1 MFISFCTAFVNSPT
15 RRGAFG
21 VYMKPI
27 GINNVSDLL
36 TPRHRLSIDGFFKQ
50 QTKKGMEMKKLFV
63 FAGVAAVVS
72 AGAYATDDAATL
84 LAKKTVTSKNYV
96 DTALATK
103 QPILTAQD
111 GDYAVLYPGDG
122 EDDGAVRTRA
132 IITSVSDYD
141 EGNELVTVGGVN
153 TALAGKQNALPNN
166 TVGKL
171 VTYNGAMGSVGSADV
186 YDSTSTYSTQQNA
199 LVKANQVNAAVSAG
213 FNGVL
218 TCANQDCTLW
228 QIDTTMSGTYV
239 PQNQQ

>member
-1 MFISFCTAFVNSPT
+1 MNTRNKFILAGALSAVAF
-15 RRGAFG
+15 
-21 VYMKPI
+21 
-27 GINNVSDLL
+27 
-36 TPRHRLSIDGFFKQ
+36 
-50 QTKKGMEMKKLFV
+50 
-63 FAGVAAVVS
+63 
-72 AGAYATDDAATL
+72 GAYATDDAATL

-103 QPILTAQD
+103 QPILEAQD

-141 EGNELVTVGGVN
+141 DGNALVTVGGVN
-153 TALAGKQNALPNN
+153 TALAGKQDTLPNN

-199 LVKANQVNAAVSAG
+199 LVKAKQVNAAISAG

-218 TCANQDCTLW
+218 TCADSPTCSLW

>member
-1 MFISFCTAFVNSPT
+1 MRIKSFIIS
-15 RRGAFG
+15 GALG
-21 VYMKPI
+21 AI
-27 GINNVSDLL
+27 ISG
-36 TPRHRLSIDGFFKQ
+36 
-50 QTKKGMEMKKLFV
+50 
-63 FAGVAAVVS
+63 
-72 AGAYATDDAATL
+72 GAYADDAATI

-132 IITSVSDYD
+132 IITSVGDYAD
-141 EGNELVTVGGVN
+141 GNELVTVGGVN

-166 TVGKL
+166 TAGKL

-199 LVKANQVNAAVSAG
+199 LVKAKQVNEAISAG

-218 TCANQDCTLW
+218 TCVDSPACTLW
-228 QIDTTMSGTYV
+228 RIDDTMSGTYV